1 MECLIQLQQLL
12 EIIHNYNDTKERLD
26 KAEKVCQEVKFRFPS
41 SVEQFDKDHF
51 EPYIERKC
59 GKVPIKGKLNP
70 IKECLRFS
78 NRYSLEKEQYDEERK
93 EAISQYYKEYSE
105 ERKKLKDEDEQR
117 KELAKKE
124 ANQDFN
130 EIKCSLQ
137 QAKNEL
143 DSNKTVADIFKTA
156 EKVEKLISYFVE
168 GRVSDMKE
176 AINLWYEED
185 HRESIEEYARRQC
198 EAAEDVAESARQAA
212 ESASE
217 AAQSA
222 QHAADSASEAADEA
236 RRARE
241 AAEDARDEVRNSNN
255 NY

>member
-1 MECLIQLQQLL
+1 MFL
-12 EIIHNYNDTKERLD
+12 T
-26 KAEKVCQEVKFRFPS
+26 AS
-41 SVEQFDKDHF
+41 
-51 EPYIERKC
+51 
-59 GKVPIKGKLNP
+59 
-70 IKECLRFS
+70 
-78 NRYSLEKEQYDEERK
+78 
-93 EAISQYYKEYSE
+93 
-105 ERKKLKDEDEQR
+105 KK
-117 KELAKKE
+117 
-124 ANQDFN
+124 
-130 EIKCSLQ
+130 
-137 QAKNEL
+137 EL

-198 EAAEDVAESARQAA
+198 EATEDVAESARQAA
-212 ESASE
+212 ESARQ
-217 AAQSA
+217 AAESA
-222 QHAADSASEAADEA
+222 RQAAESASEAADEA

>member
-1 MECLIQLQQLL
+1 MFL
-12 EIIHNYNDTKERLD
+12 T
-26 KAEKVCQEVKFRFPS
+26 AS
-41 SVEQFDKDHF
+41 
-51 EPYIERKC
+51 
-59 GKVPIKGKLNP
+59 
-70 IKECLRFS
+70 
-78 NRYSLEKEQYDEERK
+78 
-93 EAISQYYKEYSE
+93 
-105 ERKKLKDEDEQR
+105 KK
-117 KELAKKE
+117 
-124 ANQDFN
+124 
-130 EIKCSLQ
+130 
-137 QAKNEL
+137 EL

-198 EAAEDVAESARQAA
+198 EATEDVAESARQAA
-212 ESASE
+212 E
-217 AAQSA
+217 
-222 QHAADSASEAADEA
+222 SASEAADEA